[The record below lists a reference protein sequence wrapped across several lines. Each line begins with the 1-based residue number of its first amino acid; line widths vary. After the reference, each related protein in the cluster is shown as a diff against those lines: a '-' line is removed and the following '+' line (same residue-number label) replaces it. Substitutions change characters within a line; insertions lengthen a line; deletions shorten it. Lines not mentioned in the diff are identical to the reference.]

1 MHASPLRTKMIP
13 TFSELIEQ
21 FSSFASTPAAVGVLI
36 TAGIIVAIT
45 DWRASVFALAC
56 QSIFAGLLFSR
67 VLPPQLAGVKMIVGL
82 LICVQIFLTA
92 RQIASKKKSEAK
104 TVIVNPDDQNGT
116 AEAASPD
123 QSPFKNIAVGLPFR
137 VVAVIMIMIVGWQL
151 WQVPDLNVSGLPSA
165 VSLATFGLAGLG
177 LLGLGLTEEPL
188 KVGILLITVL
198 MGFEMYYAAVE
209 PSLAVM
215 ALLAIVDFAVT
226 LGACYLAAVR
236 RGEA

>member
-1 MHASPLRTKMIP
+1 
-13 TFSELIEQ
+13 
-21 FSSFASTPAAVGVLI
+21 
-36 TAGIIVAIT
+36 
-45 DWRASVFALAC
+45 
-56 QSIFAGLLFSR
+56 
-67 VLPPQLAGVKMIVGL
+67 
-82 LICVQIFLTA
+82 
-92 RQIASKKKSEAK
+92 
-104 TVIVNPDDQNGT
+104 
-116 AEAASPD
+116 
-123 QSPFKNIAVGLPFR
+123 
-137 VVAVIMIMIVGWQL
+137 MIMIVGWQL
-151 WQVPDLNVSGLPSA
+151 SQVPDLNVSGLPSA

-188 KVGILLITVL
+188 KVGMLLITVL